1 MPMIDSDTFKAELD
15 AANLA
20 REALI
25 DHQILPKPYDRDW
38 HQAESARL
46 LEAYQAATNS
56 LAHQMKKVV
65 ELSETVALPGK

>member
-1 MPMIDSDTFKAELD
+1 MPMIDSDTFKPQLD
-15 AANLA
+15 AANRA
-20 REALI
+20 REALV

-56 LAHQMKKVV
+56 LAHELKRVV
-65 ELSETVALPGK
+65 ELAETMALIG

>member
-65 ELSETVALPGK
+65 ELAETVALIG